1 MAAATTSFKTGE
13 KVKARS
19 ARTGKV
25 LPGTFMQ
32 ERPSA
37 KGVFLDVDLG
47 EENGGIKSFRPS
59 QVIAA

>member
-1 MAAATTSFKTGE
+1 MAAATTSFKAGA

-25 LPGTFMQ
+25 LPGSFVK
-32 ERPSA
+32 ERPGA

-47 EENGGIKSFRPS
+47 AENGGIKSFRSS